1 MANLICRHNKYG
13 HCKFQDL
20 CNLNHVNEK
29 CEDIYCE
36 IVNCQKRHPRK
47 CKFFLE
53 YKRCKFGDFCSYEHL
68 LDDRANDIEDL
79 KKELAAVKAKVQ
91 TLEKHIEDE
100 NIEFKKAFINF
111 SEKQDENF

>member
-1 MANLICRHNKYG
+1 MANLICCHNKYG
-13 HCKFQDL
+13 HCKFQDV
-20 CNLNHVNEK
+20 CHQNHVNEK
-29 CEDIYCE
+29 CEDINCE

-79 KKELAAVKAKVQ
+79 KKELAAVKTKVQ
-91 TLEKHIEDE
+91 NLRELGHTQLVQRV
-100 NIEFKKAFINF
+100 
-111 SEKQDENF
+111 SWSRGV